1 MFRLLQSQ
9 LDPQNKQRT
18 KLSEIGVY
26 LQKARL
32 EQALSLD
39 EIAQKTLIP
48 RHRLEAIETGDL
60 EALPEPIYI
69 RWLIKQFA
77 DSLALDGETIS
88 RRFPTKVNNFFGGT
102 KLSLSLPSIQ
112 IRPIHL
118 YFLYL
123 LLVIGSVQTISQ
135 VLQKSVL
142 QSNRLPPPSLPQ
154 QQIVQPKTSPIRPVA
169 NQTSN
174 NQQVVVE
181 VKLKDDCWM
190 RVVVDG
196 KTEFEGVLPQGSH
209 RTWQANRELTV
220 RAGNAGGV
228 YVAVNNANAK
238 QLGKPGKV
246 EEVTYTAN

>member
-9 LDPQNKQRT
+9 LDPQHKQRT
-18 KLSEIGVY
+18 KLLEIGVY
-26 LQKARL
+26 LQKNRL
-32 EQALSLD
+32 EQSLSLE

-48 RHRLEAIETGDL
+48 RHRLEALEAGDL

-77 DSLALDGETIS
+77 DSLSLDGETIS
-88 RRFPTKVNNFFGGT
+88 RRFPTKVNNFFRGT
-102 KLSLSLPSIQ
+102 KPSLSLPSLQ

-123 LLVIGSVQTISQ
+123 ILVIGSVQTLSH

-154 QQIVQPKTSPIRPVA
+154 QQIVQRKSNPLQPVA
-169 NQTSN
+169 NKTSN
-174 NQQVVVE
+174 NQQLVVG
-181 VKLKDDCWM
+181 VKLEDDCWL

-196 KTEFEGVLPQGSH
+196 KTEFEGVLPQGTH

-238 QLGKPGKV
+238 QLGQPGKV
-246 EEVTYTAN
+246 EEVTYRAN

>member
-9 LDPQNKQRT
+9 LDPQRKQRT
-18 KLSEIGVY
+18 KLLEIGVY
-26 LQKARL
+26 LQKNRL
-32 EQALSLD
+32 EQSLSLE

-48 RHRLEAIETGDL
+48 RHRLEALEAGDL

-77 DSLALDGETIS
+77 DSLSLDGETIS
-88 RRFPTKVNNFFGGT
+88 RRFPTKVNNFFRGT
-102 KLSLSLPSIQ
+102 KPSLSLPSLQ

-123 LLVIGSVQTISQ
+123 ILVIGSVQTLSH

-154 QQIVQPKTSPIRPVA
+154 QQIVQL
-169 NQTSN
+169 
-174 NQQVVVE
+174 E
-181 VKLKDDCWM
+181 DDCWL

-196 KTEFEGVLPQGSH
+196 KTEFEGVLPQGTH

-238 QLGKPGKV
+238 QLGQPGKV
-246 EEVTYTAN
+246 GEVTYRAN

>member
-9 LDPQNKQRT
+9 LDPQRKQRT
-18 KLSEIGVY
+18 KLLEIGVY
-26 LQKARL
+26 LQKNRL
-32 EQALSLD
+32 EQSLSLE

-48 RHRLEAIETGDL
+48 RHRLEALEAGDL

-77 DSLALDGETIS
+77 DSLSLDGETIS
-88 RRFPTKVNNFFGGT
+88 RRFPTKVNNFFRGT
-102 KLSLSLPSIQ
+102 KPSLSLPSLQ

-123 LLVIGSVQTISQ
+123 ILVIGSVQTLSH

-142 QSNRLPPPSLPQ
+142 QSNRLPNPLQ
-154 QQIVQPKTSPIRPVA
+154 PVA
-169 NQTSN
+169 NKTSN
-174 NQQVVVE
+174 NQQLVVG
-181 VKLKDDCWM
+181 VKLEDDCWL

-196 KTEFEGVLPQGSH
+196 KTEFEGVLPQGTH

-238 QLGKPGKV
+238 QLGQPGKV
-246 EEVTYTAN
+246 GEVTYRAN

>member
-9 LDPQNKQRT
+9 LDPQHKQRT
-18 KLSEIGVY
+18 KLLEIGVY
-26 LQKARL
+26 LQKNRL
-32 EQALSLD
+32 EQSLSLE

-48 RHRLEAIETGDL
+48 RHRLEALEAGDL

-88 RRFPTKVNNFFGGT
+88 RRFPTKVNNFFRGT
-102 KLSLSLPSIQ
+102 KPSLSLPSLQ

-123 LLVIGSVQTISQ
+123 ILVIGSVQTLSH

-154 QQIVQPKTSPIRPVA
+154 QQIVQPKSNPLQPVA
-169 NQTSN
+169 NKTDRKS
-174 NQQVVVE
+174 VV
-181 VKLKDDCWM
+181 
-190 RVVVDG
+190 
-196 KTEFEGVLPQGSH
+196 
-209 RTWQANRELTV
+209 
-220 RAGNAGGV
+220 
-228 YVAVNNANAK
+228 
-238 QLGKPGKV
+238 
-246 EEVTYTAN
+246 

>member
-9 LDPQNKQRT
+9 FDPQHRQRT
-18 KLSEIGVY
+18 KLAEIGVY
-26 LQKARL
+26 LQKTRQ
-32 EQALSLD
+32 EQSLSLD

-48 RHRLEAIETGDL
+48 RHRLEALETGDL
-60 EALPEPIYI
+60 EALPEPVYI

-88 RRFPTKVNNFFGGT
+88 RRFPTKVNNWFAG
-102 KLSLSLPSIQ
+102 KKPSLSLPSIQ

-181 VKLKDDCWM
+181 VKLKDDCWL

-196 KTEFEGVLPQGSH
+196 KTEFEGVLRQGTH

-238 QLGKPGKV
+238 QLGQPGKV

>member
-9 LDPQNKQRT
+9 IDPQHKQRT
-18 KLSEIGVY
+18 KLTEIGVY
-26 LQKARL
+26 LQKIRL

-48 RHRLEAIETGDL
+48 RHRLEALESGDL
-60 EALPEPIYI
+60 EALPEPVYI

-88 RRFPTKVNNFFGGT
+88 RGFPTKVNNFFPRV
-102 KLSLSLPSIQ
+102 KPSLSLPNIQ

-123 LLVIGSVQTISQ
+123 LLVIGSVQTLSQ

-154 QQIVQPKTSPIRPVA
+154 QQIVQPKTSPIQPVA
-169 NQTSN
+169 NKTSD
-174 NQQVVVE
+174 NQPVVVE
-181 VKLKDDCWM
+181 VKLKDDCWL

-238 QLGKPGKV
+238 QLGQPGKV

>member
-9 LDPQNKQRT
+9 LDPQHKQRT
-18 KLSEIGVY
+18 KLLEIGVY
-26 LQKARL
+26 LQKNRL
-32 EQALSLD
+32 EQSLSLE

-48 RHRLEAIETGDL
+48 RHRLEALEAGDL

-88 RRFPTKVNNFFGGT
+88 RRFPTKVNNFFRGT
-102 KLSLSLPSIQ
+102 KPSLSLPSLQ

-123 LLVIGSVQTISQ
+123 ILVIGSVQTLSH

-154 QQIVQPKTSPIRPVA
+154 QQIVQPKSNPLQPVA
-169 NQTSN
+169 NKTSN
-174 NQQVVVE
+174 NQQLVVE
-181 VKLKDDCWM
+181 VKLEDDCWL
-190 RVVVDG
+190 RVGWMARQNLRVCCP
-196 KTEFEGVLPQGSH
+196 KE
-209 RTWQANRELTV
+209 AI
-220 RAGNAGGV
+220 A
-228 YVAVNNANAK
+228 
-238 QLGKPGKV
+238 LGKQT
-246 EEVTYTAN
+246 EN